1 MKTRELQAN
10 PRFYIIFPYTHY
22 QTLPTPCIRLFASAV
37 NFLKKSLSVVGLKN
51 RTTAKLFTLFSISGV
66 CSRSGFSRFATDW
79 AELMRRVLAP
89 LRRIISR
96 ELEIYSTDRI
106 TGHPYS
112 FVVHDK
118 LECTHTYTSFG
129 WDIFDL
135 LNAYSESAH
144 VRAVRHCCHE
154 CLTLTAKK
162 PVQSVAA
169 VAKAA

>member
-1 MKTRELQAN
+1 MKTRDLQAN
-10 PRFYIIFPYTHY
+10 PRFYIILPATHY
-22 QTLPTPCIRLFASAV
+22 RTLHLPLVRLFGSPF
-37 NFLKKSLSVVGLKN
+37 NFLNKSLSFAGPKN
-51 RTTAKLFTLFSISGV
+51 RTTAKLFTLFGISGV

-112 FVVHDK
+112 FVVHDT

-135 LNAYSESAH
+135 LNAYTESAH
-144 VRAVRHCCHE
+144 VRAVRHRCHE

>member
-10 PRFYIIFPYTHY
+10 PRFYIILLRTHY
-22 QTLPTPCIRLFASAV
+22 RTLATLCIRLFASPV
-37 NFLKKSLSVVGLKN
+37 NFLKKSLSFVGLKN
-51 RTTAKLFTLFSISGV
+51 RTTANIFTLFGISGV
-66 CSRSGFSRFATDW
+66 CSCSVFSRIATDW
-79 AELMRRVLAP
+79 ADLMRRVLAP

-112 FVVHDK
+112 FVVHDT

-135 LNAYSESAH
+135 LNAYTESAH
-144 VRAVRHCCHE
+144 VRAIRHRCQE

-162 PVQSVAA
+162 TVQSVTA